1 MQNATI
7 QVLIS
12 RNSHGIPRTEKCVMA
27 MVYNTKMFKGGTGG
41 VSGFESYSSSSDNVL
56 VL

>member
-27 MVYNTKMFKGGTGG
+27 MVYNTKMFKRGGG